1 MFDITDM
8 STYVDTMWHL
18 STGARSV
25 MEHQF
30 VGDIDWDSLLRQKAE
45 FIPQLESEDDTRY
58 FDCKL
63 LTIELQLNE
72 FTEPVHLYIIF
83 TEPVQLYILLTEPV
97 QLYII
102 FTESVQLYIIFI
114 KPVRLYKVFSAAL

>member
-1 MFDITDM
+1 MFNITDM
-8 STYVDTMWHL
+8 SIYVDTMWHL

-63 LTIELQLNE
+63 LSVELQLNE

-83 TEPVQLYILLTEPV
+83 NNPVQFYAAVTKKGRLHIFN
-97 QLYII
+97 II
-102 FTESVQLYIIFI
+102 YWTSV
-114 KPVRLYKVFSAAL
+114 VV